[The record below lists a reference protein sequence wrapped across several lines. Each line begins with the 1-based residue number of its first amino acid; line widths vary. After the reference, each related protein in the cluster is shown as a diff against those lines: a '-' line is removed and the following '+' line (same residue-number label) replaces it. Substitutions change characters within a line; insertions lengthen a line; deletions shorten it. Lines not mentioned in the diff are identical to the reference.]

1 MNQEKRVK
9 KFLKRNGIKIRN
21 YSIYEEGDYAI
32 DTYEDLFMGM
42 WIGNE
47 TIYYKGAEIMH
58 ATLRD
63 GARKKEELPQR
74 LKDILDVRA
83 KLTEA
88 YRNGTREPP
97 IKTGTLKELIEDMTK
112 GADNAED
119 S

>member
-1 MNQEKRVK
+1 MTLEKRVK
-9 KFLKRNGIKIRN
+9 KHLKSYGLKIRN

-74 LKDILDVRA
+74 LKDTIALRE
-83 KLTEA
+83 KLMEEE
-88 YRNGTREPP
+88 RNGTRKPP
-97 IKTGTLKELIEDMTK
+97 IKTGTLKELIEDLTK